1 MKSHHLSI
9 IFTNFVRCIESNN
22 MRLIILTLL
31 LGSYTLAFAQ
41 NKIKGEWCLYELF
54 GKKTSMDMYRLERQ
68 TKEKRGY
75 KINFIENKIFIA
87 SSFTSSK
94 DDCSPSTLGVY
105 EKINRHYVSFHVH
118 SFSVS
123 GIGCQM
129 NYEGIHADLGKFY
142 IHFPSKG
149 VLYLIKST
157 GDLDYDKQL
166 AQDAEQINDINS
178 IAKYVF
184 KRNGENISYN
194 PSFKEEVATYVAQ
207 VLKLPHYRVCLK
219 FSVGRYTG
227 DVGLVKDLETGTYFY
242 VVKDNTA
249 QQETTQKENKYFH
262 FTSEELNSE

>member
-1 MKSHHLSI
+1 MKH
-9 IFTNFVRCIESNN
+9 
-22 MRLIILTLL
+22 IILTLL
-31 LGSYTLAFAQ
+31 LGSYALAFAQ
-41 NKIKGEWCLYELF
+41 NKIKGEWYLYELF

-75 KINFIENKIFIA
+75 KINFIKNKIFIA
-87 SSFTSSK
+87 SYFTSSK

-105 EKINRHYVSFHVH
+105 EKINRHYVSFHVD

-129 NYEGIHADLGKFY
+129 NYEGIDADLGKFY

-149 VLYLIKST
+149 VLYLIRST
-157 GDLDYDKQL
+157 GDLDHDKQL
-166 AQDAEQINDINS
+166 AQDAEHINDINS

-194 PSFKEEVATYVAQ
+194 PSFKEEVAIYVAQ

-227 DVGLVKDLETGTYFY
+227 DVGLVKDLDTGTYYY
-242 VVKDNTA
+242 VAEDTSA
-249 QQETTQKENKYFH
+249 QKENKFFH
-262 FTSEELNSE
+262 FTSEELKSEKSPQPPKGSE